1 VVDLFFQFFPA
12 CALLVVWFFILA
24 DNRLR
29 EDAKVRRSLHGR
41 ALLVDGKWRIL
52 QEDGAPLCDVDIA
65 TYFDE
70 LPWVKW
76 DGRRE

>member
-1 VVDLFFQFFPA
+1 MVDLFLQFFPA
-12 CALLVVWFFILA
+12 CALLTTWFFIMWH
-24 DNRLR
+24 NRER

-41 ALLVDGKWRIL
+41 ALLVDGQWRIL

-70 LPWVKW
+70 LPNF
-76 DGRRE
+76 RRF